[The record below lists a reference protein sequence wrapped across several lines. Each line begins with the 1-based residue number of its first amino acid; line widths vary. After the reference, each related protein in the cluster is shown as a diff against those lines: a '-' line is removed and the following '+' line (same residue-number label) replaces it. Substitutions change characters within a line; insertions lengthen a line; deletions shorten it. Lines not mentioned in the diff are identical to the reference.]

1 MKENLNE
8 LIFMNKL
15 ENEIQADLKALE
27 AMLV

>member
-8 LIFMNKL
+8 LIYMNKL

-27 AMLV
+27 AMLG

>member
-27 AMLV
+27 AMLG